1 MRVSPSTPDKTALAR
16 TSCLDGQE
24 RPAAPLPEARGARS
38 SAGPGR
44 CGRSLAKGWMDPG
57 QGHGV
62 GVRGGSV
69 VGEGLQAFSQCTRRE
84 GLELGCQGE
93 NATPTPPAAFF
104 KAYI

>member
-1 MRVSPSTPDKTALAR
+1 
-16 TSCLDGQE
+16 
-24 RPAAPLPEARGARS
+24 
-38 SAGPGR
+38 
-44 CGRSLAKGWMDPG
+44 MDPG